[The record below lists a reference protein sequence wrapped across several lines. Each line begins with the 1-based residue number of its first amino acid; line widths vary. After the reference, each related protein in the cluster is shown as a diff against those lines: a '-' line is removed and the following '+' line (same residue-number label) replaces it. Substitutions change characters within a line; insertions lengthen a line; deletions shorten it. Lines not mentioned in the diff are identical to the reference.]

1 MVARRRV
8 IDPPRATTLP
18 APMSEIRAL
27 LLTDVVDSTRIAE
40 ALGDPAMAAHW
51 LAHDRAARDL
61 LRTWRGR
68 EIEKTDGLLAV
79 FDTAADAAGFALA
92 YHGAIAALGLPFVA
106 RAGIHVGPLR
116 VRESS
121 ADDVAAGA
129 KRFDVDGLAKPV
141 TARVMAT
148 ALGGQTL
155 LTGDARRALGGTLL
169 RVQSHGHWRLK
180 GLPEPVE
187 LFETG
192 DESSPFKPPPDEDK
206 AYRVV
211 RMPNDA
217 DLWLPAREIPHSV
230 PAERDS
236 FVGRE
241 DALRDVA
248 RCLDDGAR
256 LVSVLGM
263 GGTGKTRLV
272 TRFAWAWLGEYPGG
286 VWFCDLSPARTLDG
300 IVVAVAQGLDVPLGT
315 ADPLVQLAHAI
326 AGRARCLVI
335 LDNFEQVAKF
345 AEGTLGR
352 WLDRAPLARF
362 IVTTREVLGVV
373 GERIVALEPL
383 PAAEAVELFVRRAEA
398 ASPGSTAGGA
408 DKVAIEQLVKVL
420 DGLPLAVELA
430 AARIRAMPPR
440 TMLARMHERFNVL
453 WSRAGRRDRQATL
466 RAAFDWS
473 WELLSEPEKLVLAQ
487 LSVFRGGFSA
497 ETAEAVLD
505 LGAFAR
511 DTWSVDVVHW
521 LVDKSFVRKV
531 ADDRFDLLESVRDY
545 AAEPL
550 RTEGRLSR
558 SGPLAVAAAEARHGA
573 CFAGLSPEQAT
584 QRRCIELDN
593 LVSAC
598 RRAIERHDTAT
609 AVATLR
615 SARAAISMRGPYRL
629 ALELAQALQAM
640 PGVVGPLQD
649 EAELMLGASWQL
661 CGNGTQ
667 AQQHLAAA
675 AAGAQARG
683 NLAGE
688 ARARQSLAPLLARAG
703 RTDEAAAA
711 FDMALRASRTLGD
724 QAQECAVLSDLAA
737 FSESLGH
744 LDAARRHY
752 DAGLKLANAIG
763 HRRWEGGLAGNLA
776 QFHANLGHTDEARA
790 LYAKAVAIARE
801 LGDRQWEAN
810 ARCNLGLLHFTEGR
824 LADAQTELEVAMD
837 AARDMGY
844 AQLLSIV
851 QCNLGL
857 VAEAQG
863 APDEARRHH
872 TAAVEMARQLGDRR
886 SEGQFLGY
894 LGVLLARQGEF
905 AEARECLAGGEALLR
920 AVSDRMSLGILLC
933 ARAEAE
939 ARAGAPVAARALLQS
954 ADALAGEIGAVGDE
968 SELGLALRQARSLL
982 TAVA

>member
-1 MVARRRV
+1 MT
-8 IDPPRATTLP
+8 DL
-18 APMSEIRAL
+18 RAL
-27 LLTDVVDSTRIAE
+27 LLTDVVDSTRVAE
-40 ALGDPAMAAHW
+40 QLGDAAMAAHW
-51 LAHDRAARDL
+51 LAHDRAAREL
-61 LRTWRGR
+61 LRAWRGR

-79 FDTAADAAGFALA
+79 FDSAADAAAFALA
-92 YHGAIAALGLPFVA
+92 YHRAIAALGLPFKA
-106 RAGIHVGPLR
+106 RVGLHVGPVAL
-116 VRESS
+116 RESS
-121 ADDVAAGA
+121 ADDIAYGA
-129 KRFDVDGLAKPV
+129 RRFDIDGLAKPI

-155 LTGDARRALGGTLL
+155 LTADAQRALGACAQ
-169 RVQSHGHWRLK
+169 RVLSHGHWRLK
-180 GLPEPVE
+180 GLPEPME
-187 LFETG
+187 LFEIG
-192 DESSPFKPPPDEDK
+192 DAESPFTPPPDEEK

-211 RMPNDA
+211 RDMRSADA
-217 DLWLPAREIPHSV
+217 AGLWLPARDIPHSV

-241 DALRDVA
+241 GALRDMA

-272 TRFAWAWLGEYPGG
+272 TRFAWGWLGEYPGG
-286 VWFCDLSPARTLDG
+286 VWFCDLSQARTLDG
-300 IVVAVAQGLDVPLGT
+300 IVVAVAQGLDVPLGK
-315 ADPLVQLAHAI
+315 ADPVVQLAHAI
-326 AGRARCLVI
+326 AGRGRCLVI

-352 WLDRAPLARF
+352 WLDRAPQARY

-373 GERIVALEPL
+373 GERIVTLEPL
-383 PAAEAVELFVRRAEA
+383 PAAEAFDLFVRRAEA
-398 ASPGSTAGGA
+398 ASPGSTAGAA
-408 DKVAIEQLVKVL
+408 DRSAIEQLVKVL

-440 TMLARMHERFNVL
+440 TMLARMHERFSVL

-497 ETAEAVLD
+497 ATAEAVLD
-505 LGAFAR
+505 LGEFAP
-511 DTWSVDVVHW
+511 DAWSVEVVHW
-521 LVDKSFVRKV
+521 LIDKSFVRRV

-545 AAEPL
+545 AAEHL

-558 SGPLAVAAAEARHGA
+558 SGPLAVLAAEVRHGA

-584 QRRCIELDN
+584 QSRCIELDN

-598 RRAIERHDTAT
+598 RRAINRHDTTT

-629 ALELAQALQAM
+629 GLELAQAIEAM
-640 PGVVGPLQD
+640 PGLDGPLQD
-649 EAELMLGASWQL
+649 EVELMLGASWQL

-675 AAGAQARG
+675 AAGAHERG
-683 NLAGE
+683 NLALE

-703 RTDEAAAA
+703 QTDDAAAA
-711 FDMALRASRTLGD
+711 FDMALRACRTLGD
-724 QAQECAVLSDLAA
+724 RAQECAVLSDLGA
-737 FSESLGH
+737 FFESLGH
-744 LDAARRHY
+744 LDAARSHY
-752 DAGLKLANAIG
+752 DAGLKLAHDIG
-763 HRRWEGGLAGNLA
+763 HRRWEGGMAGNLA
-776 QFHANLGHTDEARA
+776 QFHANLGHLDQART
-790 LYAKAVAIARE
+790 LYAQAVAIARE
-801 LGDRQWEAN
+801 LGDRQWEGN

-824 LADAQTELEVAMD
+824 LAEAQAELEVAMD
-837 AARDMGY
+837 AARDMGN

-857 VAEAQG
+857 VAEARG
-863 APDEARRHH
+863 APDDARRHH
-872 TAAVEMARQLGDRR
+872 TAAVELARQLGDRR

-905 AEARECLAGGEALLR
+905 TAARECLSSGEALLR

-933 ARAEAE
+933 ARAETE
-939 ARAGAPVAARALLQS
+939 ARAGEHAAAQALLQS
-954 ADALAGEIGAVGDE
+954 ADALAAEIGAVGGE
-968 SELGLALRQARSLL
+968 SEFGQALRQAGALL